1 MVGAC
6 CLLILGGFLRQQ
18 VERWRRLS
26 GPPLPVLGVLR
37 DFQLTNQ
44 VSQTITLE
52 SLRGQVCLFDI
63 IFSRCPG
70 PCTVITRHLVA
81 LQKSIPENFPV
92 KFVAL
97 TTDPQHDTPAEL
109 ARYGKVFGADPA
121 RFYFL
126 TGPAKE
132 LYRLATS
139 PQGGLMLAVVET
151 KPEERERPADLFV
164 HSTRFVLVDKRGQIR
179 AFFDGERP
187 EIQNDIEAAV
197 ERLARETYP

>member
-1 MVGAC
+1 M
-6 CLLILGGFLRQQ
+6 
-18 VERWRRLS
+18 ERWRQLS

-44 VSQTITLE
+44 LSQVI
-52 SLRGQVCLFDI
+52 SLQSLQGQVCLFDI

-81 LQKSIPENFPV
+81 LQKAIPPDAPV

-97 TTDPQHDTPAEL
+97 TTDPQHDTPTEL
-109 ARYGKVFGADPA
+109 ARYGKLFGADPE

-126 TGPAKE
+126 TGPAAE
-132 LYRLATS
+132 LHRLATS
-139 PQGGLMLAVVET
+139 PQGGLMLAAIET

-187 EIQNDIEAAV
+187 EIQTDIEAAV
-197 ERLARETYP
+197 ERLAREPYP